1 MAGITDFRPEIIRC
15 FWLLIRKNLIQ
26 MPNLTQIHA
35 IVSPFLT
42 NKTNFYCH
50 VESYFMYFERKKVI
64 IIFGQLLEF
73 LPQWLRYALNC
84 AVQCALEEIR
94 LSSQNRGLASHLNHY
109 VLYSMKLF
117 INLILEYSCVPNRR
131 VGQNKRAG
139 GKILKKH

>member
-1 MAGITDFRPEIIRC
+1 MAGITDFRSEIIRC

-35 IVSPFLT
+35 IASPFLT

-50 VESYFMYFERKKVI
+50 VESYFMYFERKLVI
-64 IIFGQLLEF
+64 IILDKYWNFR
-73 LPQWLRYALNC
+73 PQWLGYALNC

-109 VLYSMKLF
+109 VLFPVKLF
-117 INLILEYSCVPNRR
+117 MNLNLEYFLLLKLLTFW
-131 VGQNKRAG
+131 QN
-139 GKILKKH
+139 L